1 MTTPARRSTMYS
13 LGSFVRHLVRGFTQD
28 VEAQRTVVRHDVR
41 EQVREGEGGGRVT
54 LRRTT
59 IEEIEV
65 DRAAGRGGPGPI
77 GDAPG
82 PK

>member
-1 MTTPARRSTMYS
+1 MASPQRSTMYN

-28 VEAQRTVVRHDVR
+28 VGPRPTVVRHEVQ
-41 EQVREGEGGGRVT
+41 EQVREGEGGARVT

-65 DRAAGRGGPGPI
+65 SPARGEGAGPAEGGP
-77 GDAPG
+77 AG